1 MPKKLGTKK
10 TTENIYV
17 GASRYEK
24 VEQVAR
30 RISFMTEFT
39 LRPSQ
44 LMHYIIDEQLEAIE
58 PKIIENIKKLNKK

>member
-10 TTENIYV
+10 TTETIYL

-30 RISFMTEFT
+30 RVSFMTEFT

-44 LMHYIIDEQLEAIE
+44 LIHYMIDEHLDSLEQE
-58 PKIIENIKKLNKK
+58 IIKNIQKTNKQ